1 MENHTAKHFA
11 LQLGSLVSLYLSLS
25 FLLVL
30 LFGLINLLYP
40 DATNGIYEIESASS
54 SVRIGIAMV
63 LVFFPTYLTLTRLVN
78 SNRRNSKDNKYLGLT
93 KWLIYLSLLIGGG
106 ALLGDLV
113 AVIMTFLEGEITVR
127 FILKALSVL
136 LVVGAAFYYYV
147 LDAREY
153 WNTREKQS
161 IIFAGITTMFVLMS
175 VGFGFSHIET
185 PATVREKKLDQT
197 QISDLQQMQWQI
209 QDYVSINSELP
220 KDIEQAY
227 TTNGIKVPTAP
238 EARSAY
244 RYEIT
249 DKGFSLCADFA
260 QPSTGDE
267 FMYGPSRV
275 DITNEKQ
282 ILNPDNWSHG
292 AGEVCF
298 ERVVNVDDKNLLKN

>member
-40 DATNGIYEIESASS
+40 DAANGYYETVSANS

-63 LVFFPTYLTLTRLVN
+63 LVFFPTYLTLTRIVN
-78 SNRRNSKDNKYLGLT
+78 NNRRDSKDSKYLGLT

-113 AVIMTFLEGEITVR
+113 AVIMIFLEGEITTR
-127 FILKALSVL
+127 FVLKALAVL
-136 LVVGAAFYYYV
+136 LVVGAAFNYYI
-147 LDAREY
+147 LDAKEY
-153 WNTREKQS
+153 WKNREKQS
-161 IIFAGITTMFVLMS
+161 LIFAGITTLFVVLS

-185 PATVREKKLDQT
+185 PTAAREKKLDQT
-197 QISDLQQMQWQI
+197 QISDLQQIQWQI
-209 QDYVSINSELP
+209 QDYVSINDELP
-220 KDIEQAY
+220 ESIEQVY
-227 TTNGIKVPTAP
+227 ETNANKVPTAP
-238 EARSAY
+238 EARTAY
-244 RYEIT
+244 RYEVT

-267 FMYGPSRV
+267 YLYGPSRI
-275 DITNEKQ
+275 DMANEKQ

-298 ERVVNVDDKNLLKN
+298 ERVISTSQEKSNN